1 MKKHV
6 VVVMAQAL
14 VMTQVVAECV
24 VVAFMAIILLVVRE
38 NTIGLFTA
46 VRQFNAAKRTV
57 ASVAMNIE
65 MMSVQP
71 KASVAGSVVVE
82 IILVACVSN
91 GRQR

>member
-1 MKKHV
+1 
-6 VVVMAQAL
+6 
-14 VMTQVVAECV
+14 MTQVVAECV
-24 VVAFMAIILLVVRE
+24 VVAFMAIIQLVVHE

-46 VRQFNAAKRTV
+46 VRQFNTAKRTV
-57 ASVAMNIE
+57 ASVATNIE

-71 KASVAGSVVVE
+71 TASVAGSVVVE